1 MRKIFLL
8 SFDDGVIWDQWFI
21 EMLNHYGVPCTFNLN
36 SGLEDFVWHYGPH
49 PIRRLRLAENKHIYD
64 GHEIASHTLHHN
76 WLDAQ
81 TDEQLSWEVS
91 EDVRRLKLI
100 FGKEKLGFAVPFT
113 ACGER
118 EVAVIKPHVSYIR
131 LSQESDSFALP
142 KDPYH
147 IPISSLYNDP
157 RVREKI
163 KAFAENDLDVS
174 VFVLVGHTYEFEVL
188 HQWGMVLRVRYIF
201 LPMEWAYSAAAKS
214 SSTSKL
220 SAAERIPKSL
230 PPRYTA
236 SAP

>member
-21 EMLNHYGVPCTFNLN
+21 EMLNHYGIPCTFNLN

-64 GHEIASHTLHHN
+64 GHEIASHSLHHN

-81 TDEQLSWEVS
+81 TDEQLNWEIG

-131 LSQESDSFALP
+131 LSQETDSFALP

-147 IPISSLYNDP
+147 IPITSLYNDP
-157 RVREKI
+157 KVREKI

-174 VFVLVGHTYEFEVL
+174 LFVLVGHTYEFEVL
-188 HQWGMVLRVRYIF
+188 HQWEQMEELLKYIKTF
-201 LPMEWAYSAAAKS
+201 DFEFMTTMEFVEEFYH
-214 SSTSKL
+214 
-220 SAAERIPKSL
+220 
-230 PPRYTA
+230 
-236 SAP
+236 